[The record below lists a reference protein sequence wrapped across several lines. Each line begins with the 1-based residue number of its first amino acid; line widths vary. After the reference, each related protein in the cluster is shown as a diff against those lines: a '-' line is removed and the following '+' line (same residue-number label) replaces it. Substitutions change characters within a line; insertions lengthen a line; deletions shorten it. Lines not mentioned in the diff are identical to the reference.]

1 MITGAVIKR
10 AWCHGLARIRRMC
23 SAIVSHKTRQSSAPM
38 LPLEIVEIIIAQLIY
53 DIQSL
58 RACSRTCYSWY
69 IAAVPHLHCT
79 FITPVHYN
87 RHEDLKFGW
96 SRSLP
101 NMHKLGLLPL
111 VKKFQICRTAIDDFQ
126 GFSPERFNRRTLRH
140 FTALTNVQDLK
151 IDYLDIASFMPKIQ
165 PYFGH
170 FLPSVRSLALRAP
183 KGSRRQIIYF
193 IGLFEHLD
201 DLKLIYNRRN
211 PQDEPIDNSTLVPSF
226 APPLRGQLKLADF
239 TMVGLLKDMIDL
251 FGGIRFRHM
260 DLCDVNGVGL
270 LLGACAETLETL
282 RLYPTDPRG
291 KEPSLNSVGVSADNP
306 QLYLPLG
313 TLIYH
318 GTSRFGHS
326 RSQRA
331 MLRLHC
337 RAAHQTLL
345 WVSSHMRC

>member
-1 MITGAVIKR
+1 MITGAVVKR
-10 AWCHGLARIRRMC
+10 AWCHSLARIRRMC
-23 SAIVSHKTRQSSAPM
+23 SAIVSHETRQSSARI

-58 RACSRTCYSWY
+58 RACSLTCYSWY
-69 IAAVPHLHCT
+69 IAAVPHLHYT
-79 FITPVHYN
+79 FIAPIRYN
-87 RHEDLKFGW
+87 RREDPKFGW
-96 SRSLP
+96 SGPLP

-111 VKKFQICRTAIDDFQ
+111 VKKFQICRTAINDFQ
-126 GFSPERFNRRTLRH
+126 VFSPKRFNRRILYH
-140 FTALTNVQDLK
+140 FTALTNVQDLR

-193 IGLFEHLD
+193 IGLFQYLD
-201 DLKLIYNRRN
+201 DLKLIYDRRN
-211 PQDEPIDNSTLVPSF
+211 PQDEPIDNPTLVPSF
-226 APPLRGQLKLADF
+226 APPLRGRLKLTDF

-251 FGGIRFRHM
+251 FGRIRFRHM

-270 LLGACAETLETL
+270 LLGACADTLETL
-282 RLYPTDPRG
+282 RLYPADPRG
-291 KEPSLNSVGVSADNP
+291 KERSLNSVEVQADNS
-306 QLYLPLG
+306 QLYPPLG

-337 RAAHQTLL
+337 RAAHQILL
-345 WVSSHMRC
+345 WVSSHMHC